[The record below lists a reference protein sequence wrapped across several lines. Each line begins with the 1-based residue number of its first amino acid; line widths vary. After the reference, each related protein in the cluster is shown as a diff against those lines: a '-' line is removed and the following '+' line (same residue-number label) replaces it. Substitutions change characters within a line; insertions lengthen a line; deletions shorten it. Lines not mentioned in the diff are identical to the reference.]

1 MDTVFIRNLHLLA
14 RIGVHPH
21 EKQAEQTL
29 LLDIDLRGDYSQAAG
44 SDDIDHAV
52 DYAAVTELV
61 RDRVAQRHFQLL
73 EHLGNHLAIEVFAQ
87 QPLVE
92 ALSIRLTKPAV
103 VAGADAVGVLIE
115 RQRPA

>member
-1 MDTVFIRNLHLLA
+1 MDTVFIHNLHLLA

-29 LLDIDLRGDYSQAAG
+29 WLDIELRGDYSRAAG

-61 RDRVAQRHFQLL
+61 RERVSQRHFQLL
-73 EHLGNHLAIEVFAQ
+73 EHLGNHLAAELFAHH
-87 QPLVE
+87 PLVQ

-103 VAGADAVGVLIE
+103 VAGADAVGVIIE
-115 RQRPA
+115 RERPA